1 MINLLIL
8 IYLTDEILA
17 KIFDNKSVGAILYTF
32 VSLLIILKSNK
43 TIRNISKFQIS
54 IIVIIFYTLLLSFLN
69 DNLNLRTLASC
80 ALLLL
85 LLISNTV
92 NPIYKILTKENAA
105 FVIIITVLFCLLDL
119 IGLNLLNTSNNSGVF
134 LEPSHL
140 ALYLLPFFAIRM
152 IENSYDKLSIF
163 SFIFFFTISSNTT
176 LLIGFIFIAILIFI
190 KNLDSMRKDLT
201 KNLFKSIILITFFAL
216 FFYISDTSKVQD
228 RLIGLFFE
236 KSNLADNN
244 MSSLVWFNGWY
255 QAIDYLKDT
264 YYLGA
269 GINSMGNDKYY
280 FFGKHSE
287 HIDHVIGTVL
297 NAKDGS
303 FMISKIL
310 SEFGI
315 VGILLILYLINKSIF
330 AIIRLK
336 NINKLPSLHR
346 ITVIRMAIGALVVL
360 ILLFVRGG
368 GYFQLI
374 FILGI
379 SLLFS
384 ESYHYILIHEKKNS
398 SKLH

>member
-8 IYLTDEILA
+8 IYLSDEILA

-32 VSLLIILKSNK
+32 VSLLIILKSSKIIGNL
-43 TIRNISKFQIS
+43 SKFQMCV
-54 IIVIIFYTLLLSFLN
+54 IVIILYTLLSSFLN
-69 DNLNLRTLASC
+69 ENLNLRTLASC

-85 LLISNTV
+85 VLISNTV
-92 NPIYKILTKENAA
+92 NPIYKILTKEKAA

-119 IGLNLLNTSNNSGVF
+119 IGLNLLNTSNNSGIF

-152 IENSYDKLSIF
+152 IENSYDKISIF

-176 LLIGFIFIAILIFI
+176 LLIVFIFIAVLIFI
-190 KNLDSMRKDLT
+190 KNLDSIRKDLT
-201 KNLFKSIILITFFAL
+201 KNLFKSMILITIFVL

-228 RLIGLFFE
+228 RLIGLLFE
-236 KSNLADNN
+236 KSNFEDKN
-244 MSSLVWFNGWY
+244 MSSLVWINGWY
-255 QAIDYLKDT
+255 QALDYLKDT
-264 YYLGA
+264 FYLGA

-280 FFGKHSE
+280 FFGKHTE
-287 HIDHVIGTVL
+287 LIYLKIGTVL

-315 VGILLILYLINKSIF
+315 VGILLILFLINKSFF
-330 AIIRLK
+330 AIMKLK
-336 NINKLPSLHR
+336 NIDKLSPLRR
-346 ITVIRMAIGALVVL
+346 IIVQRMAIGASVVI

-384 ESYHYILIHEKKNS
+384 ENYYSLIHEKKNS
-398 SKLH
+398 SKLY